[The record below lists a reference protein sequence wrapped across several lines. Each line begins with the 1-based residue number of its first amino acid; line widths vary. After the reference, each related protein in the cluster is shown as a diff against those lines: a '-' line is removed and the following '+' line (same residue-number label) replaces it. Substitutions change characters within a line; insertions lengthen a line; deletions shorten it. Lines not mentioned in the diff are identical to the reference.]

1 MSVSAD
7 VSILDYFEYKG
18 LGTRFELEFE
28 KGIREYIEKS
38 LYGGTGYF

>member
-1 MSVSAD
+1 MQTCQYWT
-7 VSILDYFEYKG
+7 ILNIKG

-28 KGIREYIEKS
+28 KGIREYVEKA